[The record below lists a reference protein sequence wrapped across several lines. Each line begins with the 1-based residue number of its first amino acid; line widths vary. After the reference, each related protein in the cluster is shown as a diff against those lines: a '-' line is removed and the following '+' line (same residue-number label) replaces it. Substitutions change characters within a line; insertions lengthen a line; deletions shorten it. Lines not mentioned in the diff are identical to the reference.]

1 MQQRLKHRCVRLHS
15 GAFTFLFFSPY
26 NLCETMIHKGNLLQG
41 WIFTVTAE
49 KADVHGISS
58 TNNHS
63 WGLLEGTDTTLCN
76 SE

>member
-1 MQQRLKHRCVRLHS
+1 MTKAQVCQT
-15 GAFTFLFFSPY
+15 AFWSIHLPFFFSPY

>member
-1 MQQRLKHRCVRLHS
+1 
-15 GAFTFLFFSPY
+15 
-26 NLCETMIHKGNLLQG
+26 MIHKGNLLQG
-41 WIFTVTAE
+41 WIFTMTAE

-63 WGLLEGTDTTLCN
+63 WGLLEGTNTTLCN